1 MVTFET
7 TCNMV
12 PWWNAWSQK
21 HNMIIHL
28 WAYEIICVFLY
39 LYLLAKTEIFYMLN
53 SFILLAKRNNFFILK
68 DQFSPVFTFI
78 IDICLLLTKNNY
90 KITFCTVLAG
100 LEL

>member
-1 MVTFET
+1 
-7 TCNMV
+7 
-12 PWWNAWSQK
+12 
-21 HNMIIHL
+21 MIIYL
-28 WAYEIICVFLY
+28 WACKIICIFRY

-78 IDICLLLTKNNY
+78 TDICLLLKKNNY
-90 KITFCTVLAG
+90 KITLCTVLAA